1 MRLFYASFLDSQNM
15 EAYEA
20 LIARISAA
28 VPRVLRPIPHGTH
41 HLTMAFLGE
50 IGDNDLDG
58 CLQAL
63 ASTVASST
71 FDYSLG
77 SPRILY
83 ARRSPRLICVD
94 VENGA
99 EKIAS
104 LQAQLHAA
112 FLRRFPQ
119 SQVRAQHPHITLA
132 RFTRNARPQSAAAVS
147 SALEAQAPQR
157 LPQSDRLLS
166 IHLVRSSLTSSGPVY
181 ESLGEAKLAVPS

>member
-1 MRLFYASFLDSQNM
+1 VRLFYASFLDSQNM

-28 VPRVLRPIPHGTH
+28 VPNVLRPIPRRTH

-50 IGDNDLDG
+50 IEDNDLDR

-63 ASTVASST
+63 ESTSASPS

-94 VENGA
+94 VERGSG
-99 EKIAS
+99 EIAS
-104 LQAQLHAA
+104 LQTLLSDSILQQ
-112 FLRRFPQ
+112 FPK
-119 SQVRAQHPHITLA
+119 SEARAQNPHVTLA
-132 RFTRNARPQSAAAVS
+132 RFKRNARPQSAAAVS
-147 SALEAQAPQR
+147 EALQTQPLLE

-181 ESLGEAKLAVPS
+181 ESLGEAQLAESS